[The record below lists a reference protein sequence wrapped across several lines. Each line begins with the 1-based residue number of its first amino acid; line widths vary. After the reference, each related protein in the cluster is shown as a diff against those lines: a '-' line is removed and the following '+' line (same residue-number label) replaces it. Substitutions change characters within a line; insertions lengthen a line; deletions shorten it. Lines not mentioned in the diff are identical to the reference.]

1 MLFLELAPLPLSR
14 KGRGGQQLTTASKP
28 PHLSY
33 NLPAVVSDFPVLIAI
48 SRSMSRS
55 CRTVALCFFVFLFPA
70 ILHAAPATFEAAK
83 TLARQQVYHDRND
96 HGSFYCGCSW
106 EWVGRSGGRVDA
118 ASCGYRTRAQP
129 NRASRIEWE
138 HIVPASLFGQ
148 QRQCWQQ
155 GGRSNCKKTDP
166 VFNAM
171 EADLHNLTPAIG
183 ETNADR
189 SNYRFG
195 MLPGTPYQHG
205 QCDFKVAFSE
215 RTVEPRD
222 EVKGQIARV
231 WFYMHDHYDL
241 NMSSQQQRLLMAWDR
256 QRPVSAWER
265 ERNRRISRLMGHD
278 NPFVT
283 GARQWTL
290 NHRNSAAGVVVS
302 TRSAES
308 ASASA
313 ASDRIIGN
321 RNSKVYHLPQGCP
334 SYGQVSA
341 RNIQRFNSEAE
352 AQQQGYRKA
361 GNCR

>member
-1 MLFLELAPLPLSR
+1 MFRSR
-14 KGRGGQQLTTASKP
+14 
-28 PHLSY
+28 
-33 NLPAVVSDFPVLIAI
+33 
-48 SRSMSRS
+48 
-55 CRTVALCFFVFLFPA
+55 CRTVLAILACALYLPFVF
-70 ILHAAPATFEAAK
+70 AAPSSFEAAK

-118 ASCGYRTRAQP
+118 SSCGYRTRAQP
-129 NRASRIEWE
+129 NRAERIEWE

-183 ETNADR
+183 EVNADR

-195 MLPGTPYQHG
+195 MLPGTIYQHG
-205 QCDFKVAFSE
+205 QCDFKVEFAE

-222 EVKGQIARV
+222 SVKGQIARV

-241 NMSSQQQRLLMAWDR
+241 DMSSQQQRLLMAWDR
-256 QRPVSAWER
+256 QRPVTAWEQ
-265 ERNRRISRLMGHD
+265 ERNQRISRLMGHD

-283 GARQWTL
+283 GERKWVL
-290 NHRNSAAGVVVS
+290 NHRNSGAGVVKPQA
-302 TRSAES
+302 R
-308 ASASA
+308 ASNA
-313 ASDRIIGN
+313 APAADRRIIGN

-334 SYGQVSA
+334 GYSQVAA
-341 RNIQRFNSEAE
+341 RNIVWFDSEAQ
-352 AQQQGYRKA
+352 ARASGFRRA